1 MKQSELTKIVEA
13 YLFANDDPMSVKE
26 IVKYIAEVDVTASEV
41 KLSIDLLKA
50 EYENSERAFTVIE
63 IGEGWQLRT
72 KTVMNPWVNRLITKK
87 QSQKLSQRALE
98 TLAIVAYN
106 QPITKGRIESIRGVN
121 SDGIVRSLLEKELV
135 TITGREKTP
144 GNPMLYAVTK
154 DFLTHFGL
162 TSTKDLPNLKEIDEL
177 LKTDEQLVQQIKETM
192 APEQLGIQ
200 FEKK

>member
-13 YLFANDDPMSVKE
+13 FLFANDDPMSIKE

-41 KLSIDLLKA
+41 TTSIELLKA
-50 EYENSERAFTVIE
+50 EYENTERSFTVIE

-177 LKTDEQLVQQIKETM
+177 LKTDDQLVQQIKETM